1 MTTRRLAAILA
12 AEVVGFSSFMG
23 QNEEGTLTQA
33 VWVQAAGQ
41 EHSLRSWCQS
51 GTLGRM
57 PRRIADLHLSAPE
70 AACLEA
76 VRSGADTKTRVALG
90 ARLDL
95 KQTDVTLRGLATA
108 GFIKKR
114 DRKWCLA
121 PCGEAAAVSVVPD
134 TGGRRGRHRDS
145 KVRPGTSSDRL
156 LALLVRPRR
165 GAELAAE
172 LGVSLQRVH
181 QLVVR
186 LAALGLV
193 RIGDPDRPLHIVARS
208 ADRSVLLGVLEETVL
223 SAFPETAGTTLAKI
237 AKASRRTS
245 GEAASA
251 IDLLI
256 EHGLAEA
263 AGPTRHGELYRL
275 TLAGRGHW
283 QRRPA
288 RTADLPPLPVKSDRV
303 RLVLAHLAEHGP
315 TRTHTIGEALDIPR
329 ASIVSKD
336 IHTDSQLS
344 GTTLRKAAHTVCLH
358 IR

>member
-1 MTTRRLAAILA
+1 MRSRR
-12 AEVVGFSSFMG
+12 
-23 QNEEGTLTQA
+23 
-33 VWVQAAGQ
+33 
-41 EHSLRSWCQS
+41 RS

-57 PRRIADLHLSAPE
+57 PRRIADLYTSVRRKRHASKRSAREP
-70 AACLEA
+70 
-76 VRSGADTKTRVALG
+76 DTKTRVALG

-108 GFIKKR
+108 GLIKKR
-114 DRKWCLA
+114 DRKWFLA
-121 PCGEAAAVSVVPD
+121 PRGEAAAVSVVPD
-134 TGGRRGRHRDS
+134 TGGRRGRNRYS

-156 LALLVRPRR
+156 LALLARPRR

-223 SAFPETAGTTLAKI
+223 SAFPETAGTTVAKI

-263 AGPTRHGELYRL
+263 AGPTSHGDLYRL

-283 QRRPA
+283 QLARRGQLPA
-288 RTADLPPLPVKSDRV
+288 TV
-303 RLVLAHLAEHGP
+303 
-315 TRTHTIGEALDIPR
+315 
-329 ASIVSKD
+329 ASE
-336 IHTDSQLS
+336 
-344 GTTLRKAAHTVCLH
+344 
-358 IR
+358 IRSSTPGACASC